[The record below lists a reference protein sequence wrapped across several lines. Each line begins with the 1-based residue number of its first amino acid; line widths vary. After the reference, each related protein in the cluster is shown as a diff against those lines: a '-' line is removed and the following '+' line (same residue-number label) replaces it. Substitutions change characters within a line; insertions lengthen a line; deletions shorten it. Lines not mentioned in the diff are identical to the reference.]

1 MINHMMTDKYGSDW
15 SSFYDLEDI
24 LDYIYK
30 TDDQVLV
37 GSELSY
43 WDIYVH
49 STSDTSMRYTEG
61 GKPYN

>member
-30 TDDQVLV
+30 TNDQVLV
-37 GSELSY
+37 GSE
-43 WDIYVH
+43 DTDMGIY
-49 STSDTSMRYTEG
+49 G
-61 GKPYN
+61 GGQTL